1 MINSATPIAVLVVG
15 VVLTD
20 RLPDQRQAT
29 RGSITTYLV
38 PVVAIAL
45 GTSVRNEQ
53 IEPVQLAGTA
63 VVLIGAW
70 LSTRPGRKQST
81 STYQH

>member
-1 MINSATPIAVLVVG
+1 MLILGVGGTGIARALNATLAG
-15 VVLTD
+15 
-20 RLPDQRQAT
+20 RAGAA